1 MKIFSLFLS
10 INDKNKTKHLLH
22 TYLGFHSFVLWVWIN
37 NSMKYKQQWD
47 IIDEAPYKIYWSPG
61 GSWSVH
67 RLHASETYQ
76 KYRHNQLYTLS
87 NHRGC
92 DMYKNAHTPCLLGAS
107 MLNSAALCHLHHG
120 TGQISRLKHKQT
132 PWLTLLIHTSQD
144 TPCLPEQL
152 HDQTALPLLLGRCW
166 AVIGCLKMILKKGD
180 RTWAC
185 SVDAP
190 YPIRDNLTKT

>member
-1 MKIFSLFLS
+1 MIK
-10 INDKNKTKHLLH
+10 KNKHLLH

-76 KYRHNQLYTLS
+76 KYRHDQLYTSS

-107 MLNSAALCHLHHG
+107 MLNSAALLIFIMELVRYQGWSTNTLIGPPYTHN
-120 TGQISRLKHKQT
+120 TGH
-132 PWLTLLIHTSQD
+132 TLF
-144 TPCLPEQL
+144 
-152 HDQTALPLLLGRCW
+152 
-166 AVIGCLKMILKKGD
+166 
-180 RTWAC
+180 TWAATWPN
-185 SVDAP
+185 SSAP
-190 YPIRDNLTKT
+190 SPWPMLSCDWMFENDFKERWQNVSMQRRCPIPDQGQLDKNITWSLV